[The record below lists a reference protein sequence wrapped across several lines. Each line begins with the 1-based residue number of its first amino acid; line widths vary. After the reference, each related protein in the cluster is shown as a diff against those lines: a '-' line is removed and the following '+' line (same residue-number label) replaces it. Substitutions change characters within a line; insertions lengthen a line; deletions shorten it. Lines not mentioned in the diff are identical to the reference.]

1 MGTVVFPLREDVDE
15 SGQSLPL
22 EGKVGKRSLLG

>member
-1 MGTVVFPLREDVDE
+1 MGTAVFPLRGDVNE